1 MDSEELQTGV
11 DMVLFSVRVSPADSA
26 QLELFCCL
34 YKSKEGRYSAFS
46 PYLQLEQQKGAYKVL
61 FVANKQLH
69 EKEILLNFRLKKSRQ
84 GTEMLQTVAPQV
96 TQSATKL
103 LPCYSVG

>member
-1 MDSEELQTGV
+1 MDSKELQSGV

-61 FVANKQLH
+61 FLANKRLH
-69 EKEILLNFRLKKSRQ
+69 EKEIILNL
-84 GTEMLQTVAPQV
+84 T
-96 TQSATKL
+96 
-103 LPCYSVG
+103 